1 MTIEPIHCLAGDI
14 RPGVKCDISCWQN
27 YVFEKGSD
35 KATSIICKRGG
46 GWVSSFSSL
55 KWTVWGKGGRSGVKM
70 NCQSGFNRAI
80 LVTESGWPSMDGLKD
95 FKWTICESGRP
106 WNQKDTNF
114 ILLIRHFYIS
124 INTDRSFLVEW
135 TSILIHD
142 GLGMTI
148 HFVSSKLEVLTNEVG
163 LIHVLCL

>member
-46 GWVSSFSSL
+46 GWVSSFSCL
-55 KWTVWGKGGRSGVKM
+55 KWTVWGKSGRSGVKV
-70 NCQSGFNRAI
+70 NSQSGFNRAI

-95 FKWTICESGRP
+95 FKLTVCESGRP
-106 WNQKDTNF
+106 WNQKEDGPNGSKRTVFDTFNPSFLHFDSYGLF
-114 ILLIRHFYIS
+114 IL
-124 INTDRSFLVEW
+124 VE
-135 TSILIHD
+135 
-142 GLGMTI
+142 
-148 HFVSSKLEVLTNEVG
+148 
-163 LIHVLCL
+163 